1 MVMKP
6 YTGSLI
12 IFWVVFMFVA
22 GLLKQPA
29 NVLFVAVCNIFE
41 VFARLLL
48 CKVENHLPIKKI

>member
-1 MVMKP
+1 
-6 YTGSLI
+6 
-12 IFWVVFMFVA
+12 MFVA